1 MYLKNLY
8 QVPVDIETQA
18 LLQALRDGRL
28 FIQPASV
35 PACDTRAEVLSIIT
49 RIAAFASDESV
60 VLSAW
65 QALLA
70 DDARLRSFRLR
81 QHQRPNQPKTTDW
94 GQSPIGSFSPSP
106 INRYRIAA
114 IVRFMCEIGFYNM
127 QMCRTAETTEQGQS
141 PIGSFCT
148 NPYASTRPC
157 SFKALCNLLFPG
169 EDADL
174 YRRNCG
180 AYSYY
185 EDECIIRKFVCHE

>member
-1 MYLKNLY
+1 MYLKNLS

-70 DDARLRSFRLR
+70 DDARLRSFRLT
-81 QHQRPNQPKTTDW
+81 QKQNA
-94 GQSPIGSFSPSP
+94 GAL
-106 INRYRIAA
+106 NRYRIAA
-114 IVRFMCEIGFYNM
+114 IVRFMCEIGFY
-127 QMCRTAETTEQGQS
+127 TEVS
-141 PIGSFCT
+141 PITGKT
-148 NPYASTRPC
+148 ASAGRGLQDLQKCRCAEHPC

-169 EDADL
+169 ENADL

>member
-1 MYLKNLY
+1 MTLRP
-8 QVPVDIETQA
+8 VPASISEEA

-35 PACDTRAEVLSIIT
+35 PACDTRAEVLSIIM

-70 DDARLRSFRLR
+70 DDARLRSFRLT
-81 QHQRPNQPKTTDW
+81 QKQNA
-94 GQSPIGSFSPSP
+94 GAL
-106 INRYRIAA
+106 NRYRIAA
-114 IVRFMCEIGFYNM
+114 IVRFMCEIGFYDM
-127 QMCRTAETTEQGQS
+127 QMCRTAEQGCGFRS
-141 PIGSFCT
+141 
-148 NPYASTRPC
+148 
-157 SFKALCNLLFPG
+157 LCNLLFPG
-169 EDADL
+169 ENADL

>member
-70 DDARLRSFRLR
+70 DDARLRSFRLT
-81 QHQRPNQPKTTDW
+81 QKQNA
-94 GQSPIGSFSPSP
+94 GAL
-106 INRYRIAA
+106 NRYRIAA
-114 IVRFMCEIGFYNM
+114 IVRHMCEIGLYDM
-127 QMCRTAETTEQGQS
+127 QKFKSANLPCGFRSLCR
-141 PIGSFCT
+141 
-148 NPYASTRPC
+148 
-157 SFKALCNLLFPG
+157 LLFPG

-174 YRRNCG
+174 YRRGCTNYAC
-180 AYSYY
+180 Y
-185 EDECIIRKFVCHE
+185 EDECLIRNFMMEGCCYE

>member
-1 MYLKNLY
+1 M
-8 QVPVDIETQA
+8 ETQA
-18 LLQALRDGRL
+18 LLRALRDGRL
-28 FIQPASV
+28 FIQPAPV

-49 RIAAFASDESV
+49 RIAAFACDERV

-81 QHQRPNQPKTTDW
+81 QHQHPHQSKTTDW

-106 INRYRIAA
+106 VNRYRIAA
-114 IVRFMCEIGFYNM
+114 IVRLMCEIGFYDM
-127 QMCRTAETTEQGQS
+127 QMCRCANLSPAKTTEQGATCS
-141 PIGSFCT
+141 PIGSF
-148 NPYASTRPC
+148 RL
-157 SFKALCNLLFPG
+157 LCHLLFPG